1 MLERPLLKTN
11 ITNVR
16 RGMKTKSVAM
26 GFAMLLASLL
36 AFSKPILA
44 HHGYAAY
51 DMQVIRQMKGTI
63 TSFMIMNPHTQ
74 MNIDIKDDKGN
85 VESWVVE
92 AIFGPR
98 GMKDGGW
105 EFDSLKPG
113 DEVTIYYHP
122 VKGAAHAALFIK
134 VVFPDGRVLPKT
146 ANQ

>member
-1 MLERPLLKTN
+1 MR
-11 ITNVR
+11 
-16 RGMKTKSVAM
+16 TKSIAT
-26 GFAMLLASLL
+26 GFLLVLGALL
-36 AFSKPILA
+36 TFSMPLLA

-74 MNIDIKDDKGN
+74 MNIDIKNDKGAA
-85 VESWVVE
+85 ESWVIE

-122 VKGAAHAALFIK
+122 VKGEAHAGLFMK
-134 VVFPDGRVLPKT
+134 VILPDGRVLPKT
-146 ANQ
+146 AGQ

>member
-1 MLERPLLKTN
+1 
-11 ITNVR
+11 
-16 RGMKTKSVAM
+16 MKTKSMAI
-26 GFAMLLASLL
+26 GFTFVFAAVLT
-36 AFSKPILA
+36 FSKPMLA

-51 DMQVIRQMKGTI
+51 DMQVIRQLKGTI

-85 VESWVVE
+85 IESWVVE

-122 VKGAAHAALFIK
+122 VKGEAHAGLFMK

-146 ANQ
+146 AGQ